1 MEPNRARWAGGTLL
15 AVVAVALLIP
25 VVALASRPEDAGGIA
40 LHSADPARLLLD
52 VASYLFAVFVVLSL
66 IIIIWALWPR
76 PNEELP
82 ALPPRQRRVLS
93 TVLTAILLVAIAIWL
108 RSTGRLGPRQNLTL
122 GGGAGGLPP
131 GSLPGHG
138 GGAPPG
144 FDWLAAGIVVGLLVA
159 GAVVTWWFLRP
170 RRPAAALSLAR
181 LQAVLD
187 DAIDDVLGEADPR
200 RAVIAAWSRL
210 ERVLAGHGVPR
221 HDSEAPFE
229 YAARAGEELDAEL
242 GVEGGWL
249 EQLAGLFEWARF
261 STHDVTPGMRE
272 EALAGLVAVRDGL
285 RVAPA
290 EMPTRQRHGIPG

>member
-1 MEPNRARWAGGTLL
+1 VEPNRARWAGGTLL

-200 RAVIAAWSRL
+200 RAVIAAWSMPLFGISVRWNVSGIMVAATTVPACCVRPVNPALGDLRL
-210 ERVLAGHGVPR
+210 MTPLLECGFDGPMVHGAPGSGDHLIRMRRPR
-221 HDSEAPFE
+221 R
-229 YAARAGEELDAEL
+229 ARL
-242 GVEGGWL
+242 
-249 EQLAGLFEWARF
+249 
-261 STHDVTPGMRE
+261 
-272 EALAGLVAVRDGL
+272 
-285 RVAPA
+285 
-290 EMPTRQRHGIPG
+290 

>member
-1 MEPNRARWAGGTLL
+1 VEPSRARWAGGTLL
-15 AVVAVALLIP
+15 AVLVVALLLP
-25 VVALASRPEDAGGIA
+25 VVALASRPEDTGGTA
-40 LHSADPARLLLD
+40 QVSADPARLLLD
-52 VASYLFAVFVVLSL
+52 VGSYLFVVFVGLSL
-66 IIIIWALWPR
+66 VVIIWALWPR

-93 TVLTAILLVAIAIWL
+93 TVVTMITLVGIAIWL

-122 GGGAGGLPP
+122 GGGAGGPLPATA
-131 GSLPGHG
+131 GGHG
-138 GGAPPG
+138 AGAPPG

-159 GAVVTWWFLRP
+159 GAVLAWWFLRA
-170 RRPAAALSLAR
+170 RRPLGALSLAR

-200 RAVIAAWSRL
+200 RAVIAAWARL
-210 ERVLAGHGVPR
+210 ERVLAGHGVGR
-221 HDSEAPFE
+221 RESEAPFE
-229 YAARAGEELDAEL
+229 YAARAGLELDARL

-261 STHDVTPGMRE
+261 STHDVSRGMRE

-285 RVAPA
+285 RAATP
-290 EMPTRQRHGIPG
+290 

>member
-1 MEPNRARWAGGTLL
+1 VL
-15 AVVAVALLIP
+15 VVALLLP
-25 VVALASRPEDAGGIA
+25 VVALASRPEDAGGTA
-40 LHSADPARLLLD
+40 LLSADPARLLLD
-52 VASYLFAVFVVLSL
+52 VGSYLFVVFVGLSL
-66 IIIIWALWPR
+66 VVIIWALWPR

-93 TVLTAILLVAIAIWL
+93 TVLTMITLVAIAIWL
-108 RSTGRLGPRQNLTL
+108 RSTGRLGPRQGLTL
-122 GGGAGGLPP
+122 GGGAGRPLPATA
-131 GSLPGHG
+131 GGHG
-138 GGAPPG
+138 AGAPPG

-159 GAVVTWWFLRP
+159 GAVLAWWFLRP
-170 RRPAAALSLAR
+170 RRPLGALSLAR

-200 RAVIAAWSRL
+200 RAVIAAWVKL
-210 ERVLAGHGVPR
+210 EGVLAGHGVSR
-221 HDSEAPFE
+221 RESEAPFE
-229 YAARAGEELDAEL
+229 YAARAGTELDARL

-285 RVAPA
+285 RVRRPSAVRA
-290 EMPTRQRHGIPG
+290 TCGGVTDE